1 VEGGAEKVKADGTGF
16 ARAQWKTWSS
26 PAWFDAVEFEHT
38 AKSFTNPDWVAI
50 TLNVYRSRW
59 REGEAW
65 DSRYDPLQQRLHQ
78 VEKLAI
84 PTLIIQGN
92 ADTCDAPSESEGQ
105 DAYFTGGY
113 QRVLLD
119 GVGHFPH
126 REAADA
132 ISARPPSPPARGAV
146 KDWDRPQPANFSTR
160 SRLGHPAAALAL
172 KTHGGALS

>member
-84 PTLIIQGN
+84 PTLIIR
-92 ADTCDAPSESEGQ
+92 APPTPAIRPANPRARTHISPAATNECSSTVL
-105 DAYFTGGY
+105 ATSLIAK
-113 QRVLLD
+113 QRM
-119 GVGHFPH
+119 P
-126 REAADA
+126 
-132 ISARPPSPPARGAV
+132 SAPPS
-146 KDWDRPQPANFSTR
+146 FTTCTR
-160 SRLGHPAAALAL
+160 RSKRLGSPAAR
-172 KTHGGALS
+172 